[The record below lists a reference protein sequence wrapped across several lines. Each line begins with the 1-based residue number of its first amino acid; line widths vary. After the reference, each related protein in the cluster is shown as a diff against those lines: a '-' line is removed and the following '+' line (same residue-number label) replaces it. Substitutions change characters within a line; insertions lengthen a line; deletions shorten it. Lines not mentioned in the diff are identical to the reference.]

1 MWLTS
6 SCSVIVKLIS
16 TVILSFAVA
25 VNGVGNLLGIGDIIA
40 TDYNSSY
47 VQTADA
53 VQTEQDIILENE
65 NVLYVRSSFRNI
77 FNRYFKAFGL
87 KNLISATDIELN
99 KNKLSIPA
107 GTSELLDAD
116 ILPSNARNT
125 NVRFVSDTPIIATVD
140 IYGRVTALKPGS
152 ATVYAIAEDGG
163 YYEKCVVS
171 VTAGAVSCDSVTLS
185 VSGTTLTVGASE
197 IIDYSIFPINTTD
210 ATSIS
215 VSDIDIVGAS
225 LSGGQ
230 LTVTAKAAGTAIV
243 TLKCGNVSD
252 TVYVNVTDL
261 SGEGGEASVGIEL
274 NTAEVF
280 GGETESNIGTVFRGM
295 DSFADGGY
303 VACGTTAS
311 ISGSFEGLYNS
322 SFGWM
327 TPFSFVA
334 KYTKTGAIEWIKLF
348 GDSSASVSLYDI
360 AVLSDG
366 SIVTVGNY
374 EYPSTYTQ
382 VGGID
387 AAVIRLSSKG
397 GQLSKNILKGSG
409 DDFFYSVAAT
419 SDGYVAGGKTNS
431 SDGAFEG
438 VTDISSIVIN
448 YDLDN
453 AVLWKRYFNASKS
466 SYIADIDVD
475 ADNNIFISCIT
486 TATDGKFADYEG
498 LIGSYADTV
507 VFKYSYEGEYIWHH
521 VLATSGTDMFSSIAA
536 DGEGGCYVAG
546 NYTLVSTV
554 APDGTL
560 SGIHN
565 CGGTDGL
572 VFRLD
577 ESGERLWYKI
587 LAGFYDDFITDIVLT
602 GNGIGVTGYSSSS
615 NREFAELGNQGGT
628 DGFVCFYDS
637 DGNGIE
643 IIAQAGSKDDAGLCV
658 AYSASEN
665 ELFVAG
671 KTKSSDGTFAENTFG
686 NSSVGYIGRYK
697 ITVE

>member
-1 MWLTS
+1 MWLM
-6 SCSVIVKLIS
+6 CNGSVIVKLIS

-25 VNGVGNLLGIGDIIA
+25 VNGIGNLFGTGDIIE

-47 VQTADA
+47 VQTVDA
-53 VQTEQDIILENE
+53 VQNGQGINLENE
-65 NVLYVRSSFRNI
+65 KVLYVRSVFRNI
-77 FNRYFKAFGL
+77 FNRYFKALGL
-87 KNLISATDIELN
+87 ENLISATDIELN

-125 NVRFVSDTPIIATVD
+125 NVRFVSDTPGIVSVTY
-140 IYGRVTALKPGS
+140 YGRVNALKPGS

-185 VSGTTLTVGASE
+185 SSGTTLTVGASE

-215 VSDIDIVGAS
+215 VSDIDVVGAS
-225 LSGGQ
+225 LSEGR
-230 LTVTAKAAGTAIV
+230 LILTAKAAGTAVV
-243 TLKCGNVSD
+243 TLRCGNVSD

-261 SGEGGEASVGIEL
+261 SGEGGESSLGIEL
-274 NTAEVF
+274 NTAGIF
-280 GGETESNIGTVFRGM
+280 GGDTESNIGTVVRGM

-303 VACGTTAS
+303 VLCGTTAS
-311 ISGSFEGLYNS
+311 TSGSFEGLYSS
-322 SFGWM
+322 SFEWM

-334 KYTKTGAIEWIKLF
+334 KFTETGAVEWIKLF
-348 GDSSASVSLYDI
+348 GDAEASVSLYDV

-374 EYPSTYTQ
+374 DYPSTYTQ

-387 AAVIRLSSKG
+387 ATVIRLSSNG
-397 GQLSKNILKGSG
+397 GQLSKSILKGGG

-448 YDLDN
+448 YDLNN

-475 ADNNIFISCIT
+475 SDNSIFLSCIT
-486 TATDGKFADYEG
+486 TATDGRFADFEG

-507 VFKYSYEGEYIWHH
+507 VFKYSYEGDYIWHH
-521 VLATSGTDMFSSIAA
+521 VLATSGTDTFDSISA

-546 NYTLVSTV
+546 DYTLVSTV

-560 SGIHN
+560 SEIHN
-565 CGGTDGL
+565 CGGTDGI

-577 ESGERLWYKI
+577 ANGERLWYRV
-587 LAGFYDDFITDIVLT
+587 LAGFYDDFISDIVLT
-602 GNGIGVTGYSSSS
+602 DNGIGVTGYSSSS

-637 DGNGIE
+637 EGNGIR
-643 IIAQAGSKDDAGLCV
+643 ITAQAGSKDDAGLCV
-658 AYSASEN
+658 AYSAGKN
-665 ELFVAG
+665 EVFVAG
-671 KTKSSDGTFAENTFG
+671 RTKSSDGSFADNTFG
-686 NSSVGYIGRYK
+686 NSIVGYIGRYE
-697 ITVE
+697 ITE

>member
-6 SCSVIVKLIS
+6 SCGVIVKLIS
-16 TVILSFAVA
+16 SVILSFAVA
-25 VNGVGNLLGIGDIIA
+25 VNGIGNLFGIDNIVA
-40 TDYNSSY
+40 TDPQSSY
-47 VQTADA
+47 I
-53 VQTEQDIILENE
+53 QTEQEIILENE

-77 FNRYFKAFGL
+77 FNRYFRAFGL
-87 KNLISATDIELN
+87 ENLISATDIELDR
-99 KNKLSIPA
+99 NKLSVPA
-107 GTSELLDAD
+107 GETALLDAD
-116 ILPSNARNT
+116 ILPSDARNT
-125 NVRFVSDTPIIATVD
+125 DVRFVSDTPAIASVD
-140 IYGRVTALKPGS
+140 IYGRVTGKKPGS
-152 ATVYAIAEDGG
+152 ATVYAIAQDGG
-163 YYEKCVVS
+163 YYEKCTVT
-171 VTAGAVSCDSVTLS
+171 VTAGAVSCSSVTLS
-185 VSGTTLTVGASE
+185 VSGTTLTVGATE
-197 IIDYSIFPINTTD
+197 IIDYTIFPINTTD
-210 ATSIS
+210 GISIS

-225 LSGGQ
+225 LSEGQ
-230 LTVTAKAAGTAIV
+230 LIITAKAVGTAIV
-243 TLKCGNVSD
+243 SLNCGNISD

-261 SGEGGEASVGIEL
+261 SGEGGEVFNGIEL
-274 NTAEVF
+274 NTAEIF
-280 GGETESNIGTVFRGM
+280 GGSTASSIGTVFRGM
-295 DSFADGGY
+295 ASFADGGY

-311 ISGSFEGLYNS
+311 TSGSFEGLYSS
-322 SFGWM
+322 SFEWL

-334 KYTKTGAIEWIKLF
+334 KYTKTGAVEWIKLF
-348 GDSSASVSLYDI
+348 GDSSAAVSLYDI

-366 SIVTVGNY
+366 SIVTVGTY

-387 AAVIRLSSKG
+387 AAVIRLSAKG

-448 YDLDN
+448 YDLN
-453 AVLWKRYFNASKS
+453 NTVLWKRHFNASKS
-466 SYIADIDVD
+466 SHIADIDVD
-475 ADNNIFISCIT
+475 GDNNIFLSCIT
-486 TATDGKFADYEG
+486 TSTDGYFASIDG
-498 LIGSYADTV
+498 LFGAYSDTV
-507 VFKYSYEGEYIWHH
+507 IFKYSYEGDYIWHH
-521 VLATSGTDMFSSIAA
+521 VLATSGTDTFDSIAA

-546 NYTLVSTV
+546 NYTLVSAV

-565 CGGTDGL
+565 CGSTDGL

-577 ESGERLWYKI
+577 SNGERLWYKI
-587 LAGFYDDFITDIVLT
+587 LAGFYDDFITDIVRI
-602 GNGIGVTGYSSSS
+602 GDGIGVTGYSSSS

-628 DGFVCFYDS
+628 DGFICFYDS
-637 DGNGIE
+637 DGNGIK

-671 KTKSSDGTFAENTFG
+671 RTKSSDGTFADNTFG
-686 NSSVGYIGRYK
+686 NSPVGYIGRYE
-697 ITVE
+697 ITR